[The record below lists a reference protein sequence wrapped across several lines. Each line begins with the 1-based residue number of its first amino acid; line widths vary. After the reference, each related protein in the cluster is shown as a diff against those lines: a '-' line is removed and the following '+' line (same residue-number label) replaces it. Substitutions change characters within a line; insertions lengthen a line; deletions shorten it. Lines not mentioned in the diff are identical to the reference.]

1 MSVNN
6 FIPEVWSARVFQRLR
21 KNLVF
26 GDVVNRDYEGEINEF
41 GDSVKINA
49 VGPVTVAAYTK
60 DVTTITPEALTDSQ
74 QKLEINRSYYFAFKV
89 DDIDKR
95 QAQGDLLSAGM
106 DEAAYALANEMDAY
120 IASLYSQAG
129 SITASTPIN
138 SLNAYAAL
146 LSLGQAL
153 DEANVPEEG
162 RFCIIPPWFKTK
174 LLLAEVI
181 VENTTNDAFQNGK
194 IARCA
199 GFDLRVSNN
208 VSNDGTDYQIM
219 AGVKRAISAADQI
232 PANTVEAYRPE
243 ASFSDAVK
251 GLHLYGAK
259 VIDPDAL
266 AVLDATVLA
275 EPV

>member
-6 FIPEVWSARVFQRLR
+6 FIPEVWSARIFQSLR
-21 KNLVF
+21 KRLVF
-26 GDVVNRDYEGEINEF
+26 GDVVNRDYEGEIRER

-49 VGPVTVAAYTK
+49 VGPVTVAPYVK
-60 DVTTITPEALTDSQ
+60 NTTSITPETLNDSQ
-74 QKLEINRSYYFAFKV
+74 QTLQIDRSYYFCFEV
-89 DDIDKR
+89 DDIDQR

-106 DEAAYALANEMDAY
+106 DNAAYALADEMDQY
-120 IASLYSQAG
+120 IASLYDQA
-129 SITASTPIN
+129 SNITASTPVN
-138 SLNAYAAL
+138 SLNAYECL

-162 RFCIIPPWFKTK
+162 RWCIIPPWLKTK
-174 LLLAEVI
+174 LLIAEAI
-181 VENTTNDAFQNGK
+181 VENTTNEAFQNGR

-208 VSNDGTDYQIM
+208 VNNDGTDYYIM
-219 AGVKRAISAADQI
+219 AGVNRAISAADQI
-232 PANTVEAYRPE
+232 NNVEAFRPE
-243 ASFSDAVK
+243 SAFSDAVK

-259 VIDPDAL
+259 VVDPDCL

-275 EPV
+275 EP